1 MESTIICE
9 FALYSLIKYTF
20 IKFQVPLVLMVEY
33 LYFLDYGRS
42 KHGRFRY
49 CTCTEAHWSVF
60 PKLQRPSRSLGWAV
74 SQAYNWSV
82 ASNGEAIS
90 EKSPFTSGKKH
101 NCCPTQL
108 LPSSICSKHANPSQS
123 SCLIVV
129 KLLALSSYHFLSFFL
144 KISSISCWITVYI
157 GRFL

>member
-90 EKSPFTSGKKH
+90 EKSPFTSGKKQ
-101 NCCPTQL
+101 NCCPSPFVLSVLILVSHHAWL
-108 LPSSICSKHANPSQS
+108 LQS
-123 SCLIVV
+123 CW
-129 KLLALSSYHFLSFFL
+129 HFLLITFFHFFL
-144 KISSISCWITVYI
+144 KISSISCWIIVYI